1 MKSGR
6 LVLVA
11 VCLILAPGAPATAVA
26 DGATRNIVVL
36 ASRDSQQPA
45 YEQFMSGFRAGL
57 NAQPGD
63 RLELFTEFL
72 AGFELFARRVAA
84 GTRPTVTFVTG
95 FDEPEARR
103 RAAERNAAAFLHEPF
118 SGTEFVA
125 AVRGAI
131 GTPPPNHRT
140 H

>member
-57 NAQPGD
+57 
-63 RLELFTEFL
+63 
-72 AGFELFARRVAA
+72 
-84 GTRPTVTFVTG
+84 
-95 FDEPEARR
+95 
-103 RAAERNAAAFLHEPF
+103 
-118 SGTEFVA
+118 SGTL
-125 AVRGAI
+125 
-131 GTPPPNHRT
+131 PPFFTNPFRALSLSPP
-140 H
+140 